1 MSNAP
6 TLTRHLLT
14 WTLGALV
21 LVWATFI
28 GVGYLTGQHEA
39 DELTDGHLA
48 SASAL
53 LLAYGGN
60 GFVPTTPV
68 PATTP
73 PELKAHDYQQSMS
86 VVVWDAAGKVVTR
99 FGAAPLPDFSADEG
113 FATLPLGRPAADWRT
128 FSRWDARHDRK
139 LMVLLSLRERDELAA
154 DIAEQVSEPGLWLL
168 PVVAIVLGLA
178 IRRGLR
184 PLHDVTSA
192 IHALDVHHAQP
203 LALQPRHRELAGTVE
218 AINLLVERYHAGLAR
233 ERALAGEL
241 AHELRTPL
249 AALALQ
255 ARALRDAPSGQVSAQ
270 DLARLEA
277 EALRAG
283 DVLSHL
289 LALARASRT
298 EFEEAA
304 QPVDLAAL
312 AGRLVAEYAPRAHAG
327 GRELALL
334 EGGALEVDGHALLLE
349 LALRNLVE
357 NALHHSP
364 TGSLVEVQVNGPG
377 RWVQVSDQ
385 AAGPS
390 APAPGGGEAVQVLG
404 MGLGHR
410 VVEKI
415 AAVHGARLELDDG
428 TRGRTSYRLVF
439 A

>member
-1 MSNAP
+1 MSTAP

-28 GVGYLTGQHEA
+28 GFGYLTGQHEA

-60 GFVPTTPV
+60 GFVPTVPV
-68 PATTP
+68 ATTAP

-86 VVVWDAAGKVVTR
+86 VVVWDAAGRVVTR
-99 FGAAPLPDFSADEG
+99 SGAAPLTPFSSDEG
-113 FATLPLGRPAADWRT
+113 FATLQLGQPAAAWRT
-128 FSRWDARHDRK
+128 FSRWDAGHERK
-139 LMVLLSLRERDELAA
+139 LMVLLSLRERDELAD

-184 PLHDVTSA
+184 PLHDVTRA
-192 IHALDVHHAQP
+192 IHALDIHHAQP
-203 LALQPRHRELAGTVE
+203 LALQPRHRELASTVE
-218 AINLLVERYHAGLAR
+218 AINLLVERYRAGLAR

-255 ARALRDAPSGQVSAQ
+255 ARALRDAPPGEVSAQ

-277 EALRAG
+277 EGLRAG

-304 QPVDLAAL
+304 QSVDLAAL

-334 EGGALEVDGHALLLE
+334 EGGALQVDGHALLLE

-364 TGSLVEVQVNGPG
+364 AGSLVEVQVDGAQ

-385 AAGPS
+385 ATDPSPPQAAG
-390 APAPGGGEAVQVLG
+390 ETVQVLG
-404 MGLGHR
+404 LGLGHR

-415 AAVHGARLELDDG
+415 AAVHDARFERRDG
-428 TRGRTSYRLVF
+428 TPGRTSYRLVF